1 VKRSGGAWGRLS
13 TPGLGARLAAAALL
27 ALPCGARQ
35 EPSEAPAGT
44 TAQEP
49 VPPPQGGTPQEG
61 PPPATQ
67 GPEPKGSEQPA
78 PAQPAAAEPVVVE
91 QPTVV
96 PLPEIP
102 PAYHAFEDIADL
114 LQRMAQAVPQAA
126 RVIELPGGIGGRP
139 LPALELGRPG
149 DVPLAERPT
158 VLLIGGLDGESLSGG
173 EAVLACARKLLEAP
187 DRLPADVAFVAVPWG
202 APEELAR
209 ALAAAPKSSPSE
221 RPFDEDGDG
230 ALDEDPP
237 DDVDGDGLALSM
249 LLEDSAGPWTFSR
262 DERLLASAGPGDGP
276 RFRLV
281 PEGRDD
287 DGDGRFNED
296 GPGGVVPDRNFPL
309 GREGAWRDAR
319 CGALPLCHPAARA
332 LADLALARRTAAVIL
347 LQGNHGG
354 LAAPGGAPGPG
365 DVALPLEG
373 DRRLY
378 ERATET
384 FLALTARR
392 QSGMHTLRQARGC
405 EVSGAALDWFYAGA
419 GALALEI
426 APWGPTV
433 EGGAEVIARDARY
446 QDGGP
451 LDRELRARP
460 LASELDRAWALWL
473 DNTRGG
479 LGFVDWHP
487 VEIGGAQALVGG
499 WEARTIQDPPLESLP
514 RALTGLPEFV
524 AAVGS
529 ALPRLELRILESSRD
544 GEVVHLSARVRNQGL
559 MPTGLWGGQG
569 PGSAGEL
576 GLELVVP
583 PGAKLL
589 AGEARVALGR
599 LDGGEASRDIGWI
612 LLAPEDST
620 FKLRA
625 QSELA
630 LPVEAEVRP

>member
-1 VKRSGGAWGRLS
+1 VKRLGGAWGA
-13 TPGLGARLAAAALL
+13 LGAPDKRAWLAAAVLL
-27 ALPCGARQ
+27 ALPAGAAQ
-35 EPSEAPAGT
+35 EPSEVPAEAPQPV
-44 TAQEP
+44 QE
-49 VPPPQGGTPQEG
+49 PPPQGGSPQSG
-61 PPPATQ
+61 PPPSTQ
-67 GPEPKGSEQPA
+67 AQGQPPPASE
-78 PAQPAAAEPVVVE
+78 PAAAEIPAE
-91 QPTVV
+91 QPSAA
-96 PLPEIP
+96 LPELEP
-102 PAYHAFEDIADL
+102 PAYHAFDQVADL
-114 LQRMAQAVPQAA
+114 LARCAAAAPQSA
-126 RVIELPGGIGGRP
+126 RVLELAGGLGGRP

-149 DVPLAERPT
+149 PVPLAERPT
-158 VLLIGGLDGESLSGG
+158 VLLIGGLDGESLSGA

-187 DRLPADVAFVAVPWG
+187 DRLPSDVTFIAVPWG

-209 ALAAAPKSSPSE
+209 ALAASPRALTSE
-221 RPFDEDGDG
+221 RPFDDDGDG

-237 DDVDGDGLALSM
+237 DDVDGDGHALNM

-262 DERLLASAGPGDGP
+262 DERLLARAGPGDGP

-296 GPGGVVPDRNFPL
+296 GPGGVLPDRNFPL
-309 GREGAWRDAR
+309 GRAGAWRDPR

-332 LADLALARRTAAVIL
+332 LADLALARRTAAVLL

-354 LAAPGGAPGPG
+354 LAAPGGALGPDG
-365 DVALPLEG
+365 VSLPLEG
-373 DRRLY
+373 DRRLF

-384 FLALTARR
+384 FLALTQRR
-392 QSGMHTLRQARGC
+392 QGGMQTLSQARGG

-426 APWGPTV
+426 APWGPAV

-451 LDRELRARP
+451 LDKELRARP
-460 LASELDRAWALWL
+460 LASDLDRAWALWL

-499 WEARTIQDPPLESLP
+499 WESRTIQDPPLEILP
-514 RALTGLPEFV
+514 RALAGLPEFV

-529 ALPRLELRILESSRD
+529 ALPRLELRILEASRD
-544 GEVVHLSARVRNQGL
+544 GEVVHLRARVRNQGL

-569 PGSAGEL
+569 PGSSGGL
-576 GLELVVP
+576 GLELAVP

-599 LDGGEASRDIGWI
+599 LDGGEASKEIGWI

-620 FKLRA
+620 FRLKA
-625 QSELA
+625 ESELT
-630 LPVEAEVRP
+630 LPVEVEARP

>member
-1 VKRSGGAWGRLS
+1 M
-13 TPGLGARLAAAALL
+13 LL
-27 ALPCGARQ
+27 ALPSGALQ
-35 EPSEAPAGT
+35 EHPGLPIAPAP
-44 TAQEP
+44 Q
-49 VPPPQGGTPQEG
+49 VQVPPQGGTSQNG
-61 PPPATQ
+61 PPPAAQ
-67 GPEPKGSEQPA
+67 DPAAQAQAPDAAA
-78 PAQPAAAEPVVVE
+78 PATVEPAAAENP
-91 QPTVV
+91 PAA
-96 PLPEIP
+96 PLPEISP
-102 PAYHAFEDIADL
+102 VYHAFEDVADL
-114 LQRMAQAVPQAA
+114 IQRMAQAMPQAA
-126 RVIELPGGIGGRP
+126 RVIELPGGLGGRP
-139 LPALELGRPG
+139 LPALELGKPG
-149 DVPLAERPT
+149 PLPFAERST
-158 VLLIGGLDGESLSGG
+158 VLLIGGLDGTSLSGC

-187 DRLPADVAFVAVPWG
+187 ERLPSDVAFVAVPWG

-209 ALAAAPKSSPSE
+209 ALAAAPDAGPSA
-221 RPFDEDGDG
+221 RPFDDDGDG

-249 LLEDSAGPWTFSR
+249 LLEDAAGPWTFSR
-262 DERLLASAGPGDGP
+262 DERLLASASPGDGP
-276 RFRLV
+276 RFQLV

-309 GREGAWRDAR
+309 GRDGAWRDAR

-332 LADLALARRTAAVIL
+332 LADLALARRTAAVLL

-365 DVALPLEG
+365 GIALPLEG

-378 ERATET
+378 ERASET

-392 QSGMHTLRQARGC
+392 QGGLQTLQEARGC
-405 EVSGAALDWFYAGA
+405 EVSGAALDWFYAGT

-433 EGGAEVIARDARY
+433 EGSAEVIARDARY

-460 LASELDRAWALWL
+460 LASELDRAWAAWL

-487 VEIGGAQALVGG
+487 VEIGGSQALVGG

-514 RALTGLPEFV
+514 RALAGLPEFV

-529 ALPRLELRILESSRD
+529 ALPRLELRILDATRD
-544 GEVVHLSARVRNQGL
+544 GEVVHLRARVRNLGL

-569 PGSAGEL
+569 PGSTGDL
-576 GLELVVP
+576 SLELVVP

-599 LDGGEASRDIGWI
+599 LDGGEASRDVGWI

-620 FKLRA
+620 FRLRA
-625 QSELA
+625 HSELA
-630 LPVEAEVRP
+630 LPVEAEDRP

>member
-1 VKRSGGAWGRLS
+1 M
-13 TPGLGARLAAAALL
+13 ARLAVALLL
-27 ALPCGARQ
+27 ALPAGARQ
-35 EPSEAPAGT
+35 EPAQTPATQAG
-44 TAQEP
+44 QEP
-49 VPPPQGGTPQEG
+49 PPGTPPQGG
-61 PPPATQ
+61 PPPAGQ
-67 GPEPKGSEQPA
+67 SQDPPA
-78 PAQPAAAEPVVVE
+78 PVEPAVVAAP
-91 QPTVV
+91 PAD
-96 PLPEIP
+96 PPPALPELEP
-102 PAYHAFEDIADL
+102 PVYHGLDQVTDL
-114 LQRMAQAVPQAA
+114 VARFAQAAPQAA
-126 RVIELPGGIGGRP
+126 HVLELPGGVGGRP
-139 LPALELGRPG
+139 LPALEFGRPG
-149 DVPLAERPT
+149 QVPLAQRPT
-158 VLLIGGLDGESLSGG
+158 VLLIGGLDGESLCGAES
-173 EAVLACARKLLEAP
+173 VLACVRKLLETP
-187 DRLPADVAFVAVPWG
+187 ERMPSDVAFIAVPWG

-209 ALAAAPKSSPSE
+209 ALSTAPASTPSE
-221 RPFDEDGDG
+221 RPYDDDGDG
-230 ALDEDPP
+230 VADEDPP
-237 DDVDGDGLALSM
+237 DDLDGDGHVLSM
-249 LLEDSAGPWTFSR
+249 LLEDSGGPWTFSR
-262 DERLLASAGPGDGP
+262 DERLLARAGPGDGP

-309 GREGAWRDAR
+309 GREAAWRDPR
-319 CGALPLCHPAARA
+319 CGSLPLWHPAAHA
-332 LADLALARRTAAVIL
+332 LADLALARRTAAVL
-347 LQGNHGG
+347 LFEGNHGG

-365 DVALPLEG
+365 GVALPLDG

-384 FLALTARR
+384 FLALTQRR
-392 QSGMHTLRQARGC
+392 QNGMHTLSQARGR

-451 LDRELRARP
+451 LDRELCARP
-460 LASELDRAWALWL
+460 LASDLDRAWALWL

-487 VEIGGAQALVGG
+487 VEIGGSQALVGG

-514 RALTGLPEFV
+514 RALAGIPEF
-524 AAVGS
+524 ALAVGS
-529 ALPRLELRILESSRD
+529 ALPRLELRILEASRD
-544 GEVVHLSARVRNQGL
+544 GEVVHLRARVRNQGL
-559 MPTGLWGGQG
+559 MPTGLWGGRG

-576 GLELVVP
+576 SLELAVP

-589 AGEARVALGR
+589 AGEARLALGR
-599 LDGGEASRDIGWI
+599 LDGGEASGEIGWI

-620 FKLRA
+620 FRLRA

-630 LPVEAEVRP
+630 LPVDVEARP